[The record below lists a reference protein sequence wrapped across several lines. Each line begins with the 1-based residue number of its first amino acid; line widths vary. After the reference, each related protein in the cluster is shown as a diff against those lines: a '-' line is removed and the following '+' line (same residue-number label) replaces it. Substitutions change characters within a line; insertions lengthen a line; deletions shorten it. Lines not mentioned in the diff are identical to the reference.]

1 MPGVQ
6 FGQQIDM
13 NGFKV
18 TEMAAGTNPT
28 DAVNLSQL
36 TAGAPQGFAADLGDG
51 VNSSFTVSHGF
62 STFDVIVQ
70 VYEVATGAEVYAQVT
85 RSAEDDVNIAFG
97 GIPTAGQ
104 YRVLVIPVPA

>member
-13 NGFKV
+13 NGNKI
-18 TEMAAGTNPT
+18 TEGAAATAPT
-28 DAVNLSQL
+28 DFPIYSQL
-36 TAGAPQGFAADLGDG
+36 TAIAPQGFAANIGNG
-51 VNSSFTVSHGF
+51 VLTTFTVSHGF

-70 VYEVATGAEVYAQVT
+70 VFENATGAEIYAQVT
-85 RSAEDDVNIAFG
+85 RSAEDDVTIVFG
-97 GIPTAGQ
+97 SAPTTDQ